1 MLTNT
6 FMLHSWNAL
15 VVIVINLGNRRRC
28 RICLPEFGS
37 ALLCTYLKS
46 TVWWKQKLKSCSSL
60 LSSPLV
66 LWSNSSRSS
75 WFYLF
80 ILVFILGI
88 VDVVLV
94 CCQKLTQLLQMLVA
108 EMRTE
113 KKRADNSYRHGQNFT
128 NNSQLLAFLR
138 KTCPDQSY
146 LVQIILCNNWQW
158 RQEFHSLPVEFWKTD
173 FSWKQVKIL

>member
-94 CCQKLTQLLQMLVA
+94 CCQKLPQLLQMLVA

-113 KKRADNSYRHGQNFT
+113 KKRLPTTVIVTDKILQIICNFW
-128 NNSQLLAFLR
+128 LFFV
-138 KTCPDQSY
+138 K
-146 LVQIILCNNWQW
+146 LVQIRVIWS
-158 RQEFHSLPVEFWKTD
+158 R
-173 FSWKQVKIL
+173 

>member
-1 MLTNT
+1 MWIIT

-37 ALLCTYLKS
+37 ALLCTNLKS

-80 ILVFILGI
+80 ILVFILGN
-88 VDVVLV
+88 VEVVLV
-94 CCQKLTQLLQMLVA
+94 CCQKLPQLCSIA
-108 EMRTE
+108 SNACGWDE
-113 KKRADNSYRHGQNFT
+113 
-128 NNSQLLAFLR
+128 
-138 KTCPDQSY
+138 
-146 LVQIILCNNWQW
+146 NWEETMQC
-158 RQEFHSLPVEFWKTD
+158 HKNT
-173 FSWKQVKIL
+173 KIDEQAKN

>member
-94 CCQKLTQLLQMLVA
+94 CCQKLPQLLQMLVA

-113 KKRADNSYRHGQNFT
+113 KKRLPTTVIVTDKILQIICNFW
-128 NNSQLLAFLR
+128 LFFV
-138 KTCPDQSY
+138 K
-146 LVQIILCNNWQW
+146 LVQIRVIGS
-158 RQEFHSLPVEFWKTD
+158 R
-173 FSWKQVKIL
+173 